1 MAQDNI
7 RIRVRAVGLDQDI
20 ANQARQG
27 ERMVKPINLSLNE
40 KGFAQPLGRITGQ
53 MGEFEKSMD
62 AAVARVFAFGAA
74 VGVINSISDA
84 LKGMAQAAIE
94 VQKALQDINVVMGLS
109 QENLEAFGSELFDIA
124 QDTASPFEAV
134 AEAAT
139 EFARQGLSAEE
150 TLRRINDAM
159 ILTRLSGL
167 DAADSVSALTAAING
182 FSSSAL
188 TSTDIINRLA
198 TVDAAFAVSS

>member
-1 MAQDNI
+1 MA
-7 RIRVRAVGLDQDI
+7 
-20 ANQARQG
+20 
-27 ERMVKPINLSLNE
+27 KPINLSLNE
-40 KGFAQPLGRITGQ
+40 KGFTQPLGRITGQ

-84 LKGMAQAAIE
+84 LRGMAQAAIE

-167 DAADSVSALTAAING
+167 DAADSVSALTAVGKAIAANKG
-182 FSSSAL
+182 IKNLFTKKGLIDKHCRSN
-188 TSTDIINRLA
+188 IN
-198 TVDAAFAVSS
+198 